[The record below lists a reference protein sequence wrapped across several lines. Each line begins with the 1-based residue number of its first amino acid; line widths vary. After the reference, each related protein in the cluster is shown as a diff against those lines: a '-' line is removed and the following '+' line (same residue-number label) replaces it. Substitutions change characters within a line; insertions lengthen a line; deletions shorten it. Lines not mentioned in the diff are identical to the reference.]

1 MNKTAILLISLFFF
15 SCMPKS
21 DNSAPTETKQS
32 NVYQGPIIDM
42 HIHANSEES
51 GKFFFG
57 LEHPETLRGERYK
70 GVNSAKEQMDET
82 LKRFEIHNIVKAMV
96 TNGDLWINDAPDK
109 IIIGKS
115 NLPADT
121 LRALFQKGRMQVM
134 AEMSP
139 FYGGIK
145 ADDPSLDPYFD
156 LAEELQIPVGF
167 HIFPG
172 GPPGGIY
179 DLGLKGMRVANA
191 SPLQIEEVLVKRP
204 DLKIYIMHGG
214 WPYLD
219 DMKALMY
226 AHPQIY
232 LDIAV
237 IDWILTKE
245 EFYNY
250 LRELVDAGF
259 GKRIMF
265 GTDQMTWPQT
275 IDIAVNTLNG
285 ADFLSWKQREDIFYN
300 NAAHF
305 LGLSEE
311 EIAKHKSMKQNL

>member
-1 MNKTAILLISLFFF
+1 MIRRTILFVLALCFL
-15 SCMPKS
+15 SCMSKH
-21 DNSAPTETKQS
+21 DNTSTVEAKKGQEYK
-32 NVYQGPIIDM
+32 GPIIDM

-57 LEHPETLRGERYK
+57 LEHPETLRGERFK
-70 GVNSAKEQMDET
+70 GVNSAREQMDET
-82 LKRFEIHNIVKAMV
+82 LKRFEKHNIVKAMV
-96 TNGDLWINDAPDK
+96 TSGELWKDAAPDK

-115 NLPADT
+115 NLPPDT
-121 LRALFQKGRMQVM
+121 LGVLYQQGRMQVM
-134 AEMSP
+134 AEMAP
-139 FYGGIK
+139 FYGGK
-145 ADDPSLDPYFD
+145 RADDKDLTPYFD
-156 LAEELQIPVGF
+156 LAQELNIPVGF

-172 GPPGGIY
+172 GPPAGIY

-191 SPLQIEEVLVKRP
+191 NPLQLEEVLVNRP
-204 DLKIYIMHGG
+204 DLKIYVMHGG
-214 WPYLD
+214 WPYLE

-237 IDWILTKE
+237 INWILPEE
-245 EFYNY
+245 EFHRY
-250 LRELVDAGF
+250 LKELVDSGF

-275 IDIAVNTLNG
+275 IDIAINTLNA
-285 ADFLSWKQREDIFYN
+285 ADYLSWAQKEDIFYN

-305 LGLSEE
+305 LDLSEE
-311 EIAKHKSMKQNL
+311 EIAKHKNHVQN